1 MATIER
7 HSDQRSLGSGS
18 RPRPR
23 QAPRDPASPWI
34 STDLCLPVG
43 EVLVLAGDRYAVAVL
58 LRGGDD
64 TADRGVFMD
73 ARNCDFLPWPSH
85 WMPLPEAER
94 LSPSA
99 MAMPACPRDGR
110 DSPRPHRR

>member
-7 HSDQRSLGSGS
+7 RSDRHSLGSGS
-18 RPRPR
+18 PPRPR

-34 STDLCLPVG
+34 STDLCLPIG
-43 EVLVLAGDRYAVAVL
+43 EVLILAEGRYAVAIL

-64 TADRGVFMD
+64 PADRGVFMD

-94 LSPSA
+94 LPPSA
-99 MAMPACPRDGR
+99 LVPPSGMRNGR
-110 DSPRPHRR
+110 HGTPD

>member
-7 HSDQRSLGSGS
+7 HSDEY
-18 RPRPR
+18 RPDEKPR
-23 QAPRDPASPWI
+23 VSCPPPREPATPWI

-43 EVLVLAGDRYAVAVL
+43 EVLVLTEGRYAVAVL

-64 TADRGVFMD
+64 PDDRGVFMD
-73 ARNCDFLPWPSH
+73 ARSCDFLPWPSY

-94 LSPSA
+94 LPPSA
-99 MAMPACPRDGR
+99 SALPFRSRDPRNIAAPD
-110 DSPRPHRR
+110 